1 MSPLVLAA
9 TKTLGLFFNPRV
21 FDKTYEVQSVQSS
34 SELSTDI

>member
-9 TKTLGLFFNPRV
+9 TKTLGLFFIPE